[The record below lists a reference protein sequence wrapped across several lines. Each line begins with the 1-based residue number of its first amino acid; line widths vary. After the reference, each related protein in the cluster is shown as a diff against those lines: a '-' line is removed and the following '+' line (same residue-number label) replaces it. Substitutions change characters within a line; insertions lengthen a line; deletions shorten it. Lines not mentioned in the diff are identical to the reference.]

1 MYRFIPDKDMRYA
14 DNVSI
19 IPPFFLLVC
28 RIPRGIRIEDE
39 RRRDDNQNMRA
50 CAQHKKNTNK
60 LLQKNKGGAALTSSR
75 EFAYLSTMTD
85 ARELNCRVR
94 NGSGW
99 NLSAMAA

>member
-1 MYRFIPDKDMRYA
+1 MQDTPGYPD
-14 DNVSI
+14 
-19 IPPFFLLVC
+19 
-28 RIPRGIRIEDE
+28 
-39 RRRDDNQNMRA
+39 RRRKKKGRQPKHESLRST
-50 CAQHKKNTNK
+50 QKNTNK